1 MRITEEQMSKNFAKE
16 GELYPKY
23 ISKIQK
29 AENLQIAKDKPK
41 QVKKLEA
48 LINCK
53 NRQGIVPMKKY
64 VIRYSE
70 YH

>member
-1 MRITEEQMSKNFAKE
+1 MSRNFAKE

-23 ISKIQK
+23 ISKLQK

-48 LINCK
+48 LINCE
-53 NRQGIVPMKKY
+53 NR
-64 VIRYSE
+64 
-70 YH
+70 